1 MASAAQRRRRRSS
14 RLPPDFFSRVATA
27 VGGFLILSLSAFFL
41 AYRTSGGGIR
51 VGSGAPRSAQE
62 RAQLL
67 ASGNCAVRTDGSV
80 LGHVLAEIPVT
91 KSNTQVRLQVEA
103 ADRRE
108 TLIVLATEVRVVAC
122 HSLP

>member
-1 MASAAQRRRRRSS
+1 
-14 RLPPDFFSRVATA
+14 
-27 VGGFLILSLSAFFL
+27 
-41 AYRTSGGGIR
+41 
-51 VGSGAPRSAQE
+51 
-62 RAQLL
+62 
-67 ASGNCAVRTDGSV
+67 VRTDGSV